1 MGSRYFSKRTEFK
14 NMKMAK
20 QRRPRHRPKSFKTEA
35 AAKKWVEANKIT
47 KYTLRNLKSSE
58 SKSKKIVVVLSK

>member
-35 AAKKWVEANKIT
+35 AAKEDQENGHAEN
-47 KYTLRNLKSSE
+47 
-58 SKSKKIVVVLSK
+58 